1 MGAQTP
7 SGQLSNLLHN
17 TFGFTQLVRLE
28 GRGIG
33 IDLTLFILVLKRKK
47 FLGIFLGGVGIFST
61 TNVINL
67 PRSSSSLTQVLS
79 MLRSRM
85 PDIWMVQVI
94 IITVI
99 LHLNLLTLGENIIS
113 RNRTTVILLLMFPS
127 GR

>member
-33 IDLTLFILVLKRKK
+33 IDLTFYFSFKKKK

-113 RNRTTVILLLMFPS
+113 KNRTTVILLLMFPS